1 MFGSNIYE
9 TMESSYTEGLAVGTD
24 RVMSDLNELMYDT
37 ERFQTVEERAVI
49 RRVYGILSE
58 MHPEKL

>member
-9 TMESSYTEGLAVGTD
+9 TMESSYAEGLTVGTD

-37 ERFQTVEERAVI
+37 ERFQTAEERAVI
-49 RRVYGILSE
+49 RKVYGILSE